1 MRVQPVFLAVP
12 LLVLSACGGGDDKR
26 PARDGGAAAPSIGI
40 NMKSPVEDPL
50 CYFVA
55 DTGSPIPVTGPD
67 ARYVFVTEMSG
78 SGYRGH
84 ATLDGVVTALEEVEA
99 GFGAGMETRRYVND
113 ASGVELE
120 VILLDEVETEASL
133 RYKGSVRVIYPV
145 EGEAVKFYGEC
156 RYGEDAE

>member
-1 MRVQPVFLAVP
+1 MYKRQVFLLLPV
-12 LLVLSACGGGDDKR
+12 LVLSACGGGDDKR
-26 PARDGGAAAPSIGI
+26 PAPDESAAAPSIGI

-84 ATLDGVVTALEEVEA
+84 AALDGVVTALEEVEA